1 MKFKTAQELVR
12 IDINT
17 LSLEQLQ
24 QHKVKVLDALRES
37 NAEYGMKQAIMDGY
51 YIGVADSAA
60 SGYSPRDMFL
70 TTNLSYI
77 YEECVKRERELLKMY
92 HRRKS

>member
-1 MKFKTAQELVR
+1 MKFKMAKELTR

-24 QHKVKVLDALRES
+24 KHKVKALDALRES
-37 NAEYGMKQAIMDGY
+37 NAEYGMQQAIMDGY
-51 YIGVADSAA
+51 YICVVDSAA

-77 YEECVKRERELLKMY
+77 YGECVKREQKLLGN
-92 HRRKS
+92 S

>member
-1 MKFKTAQELVR
+1 MKFRTAKELVR

-24 QHKVKVLDALRES
+24 KHKVKVHDAMLQSE
-37 NAEYGMKQAIMDGY
+37 AFWGMEQAIMDGY
-51 YIGVADSAA
+51 YIEVADSAA

-77 YEECVKRERELLKMY
+77 YGECVKRERELLKI
-92 HRRKS
+92 S

>member
-1 MKFKTAQELVR
+1 MKFKTAKELTR

-24 QHKVKVLDALRES
+24 KHKVKVHDAMLQSE
-37 NAEYGMKQAIMDGY
+37 AFWGMGQAIMDGY
-51 YIGVADSAA
+51 YIGVVDSAA

-77 YEECVKRERELLKMY
+77 YGECVKRERELLKI
-92 HRRKS
+92 S

>member
-1 MKFKTAQELVR
+1 MKFKTAKELVR

-24 QHKVKVLDALRES
+24 KHKVKVLDALRES
-37 NAEYGMKQAIMDGY
+37 EAFWGMKQAIMDGY
-51 YIGVADSAA
+51 YVHVHDTHSNFLT
-60 SGYSPRDMFL
+60 PRDMFL

-77 YEECVKRERELLKMY
+77 YGECVKRERKLLGI
-92 HRRKS
+92 S